1 MCLYVYIYIHT
12 VYIYIYM
19 RVCVFIALCYSMWIV
34 LLHPVR
40 QYVEWCKQQVPWHCG
55 RVKGTAFGTTM
66 HCTNVGPNFPLT
78 HAKLLL
84 QCESTCWIHAV
95 PESAVVWHVHKQSC
109 FHDLMLHRRPKERA
123 AELGEIHIV
132 DVPHISREHA
142 DHDASHIEDWHQI
155 LPIARQRIQQEDKYA
170 VKVKWP
176 FASGVHSVSKTHWS
190 IVQTFNYY
198 YTHPASWRRLY
209 QWQWQPSNSEAHQ
222 TVPGKTHG
230 ANQNGNTHEES
241 ALLHHRACPYLW
253 DTPHSRQI
261 MHQTLTHSL
270 KRPNAKVSSDFD
282 SL

>member
-1 MCLYVYIYIHT
+1 ML
-12 VYIYIYM
+12 
-19 RVCVFIALCYSMWIV
+19 
-34 LLHPVR
+34 
-40 QYVEWCKQQVPWHCG
+40 QYVNRPSASSSTIRGVVQAASSLALWQGERNSIWYHHALHQCRTKLSTNPCKTVASV
-55 RVKGTAFGTTM
+55 RV
-66 HCTNVGPNFPLT
+66 H
-78 HAKLLL
+78 LLDS
-84 QCESTCWIHAV
+84 CSSWICCRLACAQA
-95 PESAVVWHVHKQSC
+95 ELFSN
-109 FHDLMLHRRPKERA
+109 LMLHRRPKERA

-155 LPIARQRIQQEDKYA
+155 LPIARQRIQQEEKYA
-170 VKVKWP
+170 AKVKWP

-209 QWQWQPSNSEAHQ
+209 QWQWQPSNCEAHQ